1 MKLSTLT
8 ARVVFA
14 IECVPE
20 DTQLFVA
27 EVNKTREQLRAER
40 QAKLNPQPL
49 PLRITLSNTLVKP

>member
-20 DTQLFVA
+20 DTKIFVT
-27 EVNKTREQLRAER
+27 EVNKTRDQLRAER
-40 QAKLNPQPL
+40 QAKLNPK
-49 PLRITLSNTLVKP
+49 PLRLTHQA

>member
-40 QAKLNPQPL
+40 QAKLNPQPAAK
-49 PLRITLSNTLVKP
+49 PLRLTHQA

>member
-20 DTQLFVA
+20 DTKIFVT

-40 QAKLNPQPL
+40 QAKLNPQPAAK
-49 PLRITLSNTLVKP
+49 PLRLTHQA